1 MPVQVV
7 MAIPG
12 QNIKRGYRVTGLT
25 EEPVADATFM
35 NEQENKEMTVAEYFQ
50 QQYGIRYAGTPLDP
64 RQLF

>member
-50 QQYGIRYAGTPLDP
+50 QQYGIR
-64 RQLF
+64 